1 MMVTIEEAYKIIKD
15 QPIELKIESRN
26 LENCVG
32 YSLSEDITA
41 PFAMPSFDNSA
52 MDGYALC
59 GISREY
65 KIVGE
70 VAAGDMNEIDL
81 KEGEAV
87 RIFTGAK
94 VPANTTA
101 VMMQE
106 KTSVEGKILHL
117 EQLPKTGQS
126 IRRKGGELQEGEL
139 VFEKG
144 YTITPAGIGLIG
156 ALGLD
161 AVEVFKKP
169 VIHIITTGNEL
180 VAPGTTRAEGQIYE
194 SNSYALSAAAENFG
208 FQCQQKKQIDD
219 DFEMIKS
226 GIKDSLEVTDVLIL
240 SGGISV
246 GDYDFVK
253 QALEENG
260 VEELFYKVF
269 QKPGKPL
276 YFGRKGNKFV
286 FALPGNPASSL
297 SCFYVYVLPFLQQLC
312 GSKKNGLERYS
323 LPISHDFENKGD
335 RPSFLK
341 AKINSGKVEILDG
354 QGSSMIRSMAIGN
367 ALAYLDAETSA
378 NKGDL
383 VECLLI
389 S

>member
-1 MMVTIEEAYKIIKD
+1 MVTIEEAHKIIKD
-15 QPIELKIESRN
+15 QPKEIKIDSKN
-26 LENCVG
+26 LRDCLG
-32 YSLSEDITA
+32 FSLSENITA
-41 PFAMPSFDNSA
+41 PFAIPSFDNSA

-59 GISREY
+59 GISQEY

-70 VAAGDMNEIDL
+70 VAAGDMSEIDL

-94 VPANTTA
+94 VPENTTA

-106 KTSVEGKILHL
+106 KTRVEGKKLHL
-117 EQLPKTGQS
+117 DQLPKEGQS
-126 IRRKGGELQEGEL
+126 IRRKGGELKEGEL

-156 ALGLD
+156 ALGIEK
-161 AVEVFKKP
+161 VQVYKKP
-169 VIHIITTGNEL
+169 VIHLITTGNEL
-180 VAPGTTRAEGQIYE
+180 VAPGKLKGEGQIYE
-194 SNSYALSAAAENFG
+194 SNSYALGAAAEDFG
-208 FQCQQKKQIDD
+208 FECQEKKQIAD
-219 DFEMIKS
+219 DFEKIKS
-226 GIKDSLEVTDVLIL
+226 GIKDSLEISDVLIL

-260 VEELFYKVF
+260 IEELFYKVF

-297 SCFYVYVLPFLQQLC
+297 SCFYVYVLPLLQQLS
-312 GSKKNGLERYS
+312 GSEKNGLERYFF
-323 LPISHDFENKGD
+323 PIVHDFENRGD

-341 AKINSGKVEILDG
+341 SQIVEGKVEILDG
-354 QGSSMIRSMAIGN
+354 QGSSMIKSMALGN
-367 ALAYLDAETSA
+367 ALAFLDAETSA
-378 NKGDL
+378 KQGDL

>member
-1 MMVTIEEAYKIIKD
+1 MVRIEEAIKIIQD
-15 QPIELKIESRN
+15 QDIKLKTEIRK
-26 LENCVG
+26 LINCLG
-32 YSLSEDITA
+32 FSISEDFVA

-59 GISREY
+59 GIIQEY

-70 VAAGDMNEIDL
+70 VAAGNISEIDL

-94 VPANTTA
+94 VPENTTA

-106 KTSVEGKILHL
+106 KAKVNGDKLILE
-117 EQLPKTGQS
+117 EQPKEGQS
-126 IRRKGGELQEGEL
+126 IRRKGGQLEEGQL

-144 YTITPAGIGLIG
+144 YAITPAGIGMI
-156 ALGLD
+156 ASLGIEK
-161 AVEVFKKP
+161 VEVYKKP
-169 VIHIITTGNEL
+169 VINLITTGDEL
-180 VAPGTTRAEGQIYE
+180 ITPGKFKKEGQIYE
-194 SNSYALSAAAENFG
+194 SNSYALAVACEQFG
-208 FQCQQKKQIDD
+208 FPVQHRLQIEDN
-219 DFEMIKS
+219 FESIKS
-226 GIKDSLEVTDVLIL
+226 GIKKSIENTDILIL

-260 VEELFYKVF
+260 VEEQFYKVF

-276 YFGRKGNKFV
+276 FFGRKENKFV

-297 SCFYVYVLPFLQQLC
+297 SCFYIYVLPFLQKFSGFQEC
-312 GSKKNGLERYS
+312 GLPKYS
-323 LPISHDFENKGD
+323 FSISHDFENRSD

-341 AKINSGKVEILDG
+341 AKVINDNVQILDG
-354 QGSSMIRSMAIGN
+354 QGSSMIQSMAKGN
-367 ALAYLDAETSA
+367 ALAFIDAETSA
-378 NKGDL
+378 KKGDQID
-383 VECLLI
+383 CYLI